1 MNGRRDAIPLDEAQ
15 RRILA
20 WAVPTVAEGMPLLK
34 ANGLRLAE
42 PVRTHAPIP
51 AFARSG
57 MDGYAVIA
65 ADLASASPQ
74 SPVMLRLLQGDARGA
89 VTHRVRPGEAMRVG
103 TGGPLPEGA
112 DTVVMQEAVA
122 IKEGGDGIRQ
132 AVFLRPETK
141 GRHVTA
147 AGAEAAAGSALI
159 AAGTRIGPGQAAL
172 LASLGIAKP
181 RVYRR
186 PRVIVVT
193 AGDDVVPVEAEPGIG
208 QVRNGNMPMLRALIE
223 SAGGEPVGDAH
234 VPDEPGQAKQ
244 TLLRALA
251 EADLVVVSGGISVG
265 DSDVMGALFRDAGP
279 DLLFSKLAIRPGSAS
294 GAIVMEGKLLIGLSG
309 NPGACFAGF
318 ELLARPAIERMG
330 GGSGKLEWCRARL
343 AESGIKSNANPRF
356 LRGVVRVE
364 DGMLTARP
372 CEENSSSGLISIG
385 EANALLAI
393 PPSAEETRAGTLIDV
408 RLLPGWADRA
418 WQ

>member
-1 MNGRRDAIPLDEAQ
+1 MDVGTRSPLDEAQ

-132 AVFLRPETK
+132 AVFF
-141 GRHVTA
+141 A
-147 AGAEAAAGSALI
+147 AGDKGQACDRGWRRGSGRERADRCGNANRAGPGRAAGFPGHSEAP
-159 AAGTRIGPGQAAL
+159 RISQAQ
-172 LASLGIAKP
+172 GH
-181 RVYRR
+181 RRYRR
-186 PRVIVVT
+186 R
-193 AGDDVVPVEAEPGIG
+193 
-208 QVRNGNMPMLRALIE
+208 R
-223 SAGGEPVGDAH
+223 
-234 VPDEPGQAKQ
+234 
-244 TLLRALA
+244 
-251 EADLVVVSGGISVG
+251 
-265 DSDVMGALFRDAGP
+265 
-279 DLLFSKLAIRPGSAS
+279 
-294 GAIVMEGKLLIGLSG
+294 
-309 NPGACFAGF
+309 
-318 ELLARPAIERMG
+318 
-330 GGSGKLEWCRARL
+330 CRAR
-343 AESGIKSNANPRF
+343 
-356 LRGVVRVE
+356 RGRA
-364 DGMLTARP
+364 GH
-372 CEENSSSGLISIG
+372 
-385 EANALLAI
+385 
-393 PPSAEETRAGTLIDV
+393 RAGTQRQYADAAGID
-408 RLLPGWADRA
+408 RIGGGENR
-418 WQ
+418 